1 MLVISSFVI
10 WLYAAVIA
18 KDSSLIV
25 TTGQQGGDDKKDDD
39 SGSTCQIKLL
49 LRRRKT
55 KSSTT
60 GFRGKNLIVISS
72 VKDSDLDF
80 LFLEQRCFLRRIG
93 KAFYILYRKIKFLC
107 LR

>member
-39 SGSTCQIKLL
+39 SGSTCP
-49 LRRRKT
+49 
-55 KSSTT
+55 
-60 GFRGKNLIVISS
+60 
-72 VKDSDLDF
+72 D
-80 LFLEQRCFLRRIG
+80 
-93 KAFYILYRKIKFLC
+93 KITPEKKEDKKFNDRLP
-107 LR
+107 R